1 LTCGRIVEAK
11 PPKRLRGPVTRLKDQ
26 TPAAEEAPQRSAI
39 VESKRPKGMLS
50 HLLLDDSP
58 EEHQKRGDAADELF
72 REIARRVAA
81 SMRE

>member
-1 LTCGRIVEAK
+1 
-11 PPKRLRGPVTRLKDQ
+11 
-26 TPAAEEAPQRSAI
+26 
-39 VESKRPKGMLS
+39 MLS